1 MGCVG
6 SAVVNSEAASGKAPC
21 VNTEKQNKFNLGGG
35 GGGGYSF
42 EVFLVWSGL

>member
-35 GGGGYSF
+35 GYSF